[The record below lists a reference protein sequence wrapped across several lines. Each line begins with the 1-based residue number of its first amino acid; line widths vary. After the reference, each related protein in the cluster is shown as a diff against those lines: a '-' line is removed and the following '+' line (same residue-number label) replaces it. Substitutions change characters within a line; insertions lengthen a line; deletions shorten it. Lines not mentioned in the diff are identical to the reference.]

1 MVNIPKD
8 ELNNELEFIFQ
19 NSLENGVSED
29 EAFESVVDNLAER
42 LSSLNVPQ
50 EFIKECSKFVV
61 DDYKEGLA
69 DGQTPIE
76 AFNSAME
83 NLHQNLEKEDF
94 SKNNEEL
101 ESNIN
106 LDFALTGDSPRLEL
120 MNEAMAKGL
129 SVEDAIKYV
138 NSKLNDNSDEF
149 GPPTMADFNKITE
162 NTSQT
167 ALGKENQE
175 IDKIEATMDAEA
187 NKKIPDNTLSDK
199 NIIDDNKILNESNLD
214 KNDDEIS

>member
-19 NSLENGVSED
+19 NNLENGVSED
-29 EAFESVVDNLAER
+29 EAVESVVDNLAER

-50 EFIKECSKFVV
+50 EFINECSKFVV

-149 GPPTMADFNKITE
+149 GPPTMAEFNKITE
-162 NTSQT
+162 NTPQT

-199 NIIDDNKILNESNLD
+199 NIIDDNKILNESNLE